1 MKVLHT
7 ADWHLGEYPGPVI
20 NGENA
25 RLLDIVRC
33 LDYLVETAEAEKP
46 DAILI
51 AGDLF
56 NKAQQ
61 WATPMLHLIDIA
73 ASRLRALAAVAPTVL
88 MYGTANH
95 DNLQAFENIRAMQI
109 IDLYVVTT
117 PKLFPIFTTS
127 GPLQIAAIPGLDKG
141 HFRAK
146 HPGMDP
152 AEENQTC
159 SRLLGDLVLGMG
171 AEVDPLLPSVLMSHY
186 AVAGCEYDNG
196 QQHIFTQN
204 EVILPKEA
212 IAAIPF
218 DLVCLG
224 HIHKAQEVEH
234 CGRPVFYC
242 GALNG
247 LTFNEE
253 GQDKGFWMHEIEA
266 PWGAPEIKATP
277 GDYYDADGS
286 YGGFISR
293 FIKTPYREFLTE
305 TWSDLNVENVIN
317 YLDADPSW
325 LFGSH
330 VKDKIIRV
338 HYSCSEEQ
346 NKRLN
351 RKAVEKALY
360 DAGAFYVAEIKPEK
374 INAGLV
380 KQELTENAGPLE
392 NLRAWCKAEGFT
404 PEDTLALEILARP
417 LIDMVSARQPSG
429 KLSGVFVPR
438 TLTVK
443 NYRSYREA
451 SFDFDPITFAMVNG
465 PNGVGK
471 SALFMDSIS
480 DCLYEETREDELTG
494 WITNG
499 EKSGM
504 ITFEFSMGES
514 TWRVIRTRARSGKTT
529 VSLQEQTDG
538 EWTDRSAEKVRD
550 TQEKIVALLGMDAM
564 TFRCCGLIMQDAY
577 GLYLEADRE
586 DRMGV
591 LGNIL
596 GLGIY
601 ELLEKL
607 AKEKVTDTNR
617 ELSRAKDK
625 LAELGEKLKGKPG
638 LSENLIQTGAEI
650 AKLTGDVAGMEAELK
665 EAEEKVRVLEAKAEK
680 AEELRKRV
688 VELERE
694 AQTRRDEKAAQETKM
709 NRALEMLSKEDDII
723 AKAQEYQ
730 TVKEQVAALKA
741 KKPRLD
747 ELGREEVQL
756 IGNIGKV
763 NGELKRLGIK
773 VRETENF
780 LKDKERIEKGAQEYR
795 DAVEA
800 LKNIEDTA
808 GKHNTLREQVL
819 AIEKV
824 TDKIAEPLTGLYAQL
839 KTCREKVEIL
849 NNSGCIDPEKATCNF
864 LADAVAS
871 KDMIPKIEA
880 EVKDILD
887 QRKPLDEQVAAIEK
901 GMDALGYSHEEHYR
915 LKRLVETLRP
925 FSEKAA
931 QLEVMADMLDNLR
944 EQVGKAEGEIKQHN
958 ERLASVREQVQQLR
972 EEIDPLPE
980 MEARLPKLEAWV
992 KAKEQLPAAREIV
1005 KAATERIKTLDAE
1018 IADRQ
1023 DQVKAAEKERDVL
1036 MDAVIIGNLDITKG
1050 QVVTLKDNLDTTR
1063 KLQNELHAKQGAFK
1077 AKIEALE
1084 KDEAERR
1091 QVAEQMEPL
1100 AAALVQYQTLAKAFG
1115 QDGIP
1120 FSIVRTVVPELS
1132 AQANEILGQMTG
1144 GKMSLEMR
1152 TERIQK
1158 SSKKEVNALEIFIT
1172 DYQWGTM
1179 PYKSRS
1185 GGQKVRGA
1193 LSVAFALAE
1202 LKASR
1207 AGIRLGMIFID
1218 ESPYLD
1224 AEGSEAYY
1232 DAIELVSQ
1240 KYSDMKV
1247 LAISHDPAVQ
1257 ARFPQIILVTDEGEA
1272 GSKVRLVA

>member
-1 MKVLHT
+1 MKILHSG
-7 ADWHLGEYPGPVI
+7 DWHLGEFPGPVI

-33 LDYLVETAEAEKP
+33 LDYLVETAETEKP
-46 DAILI
+46 DVILI

-56 NKAQQ
+56 HKAQQ
-61 WATPMLHLIDIA
+61 WANPMLHLIDIA
-73 ASRLRALAAVAPTVL
+73 ASRLRKLAAIAPTVL

-95 DNLQAFENIRAMQI
+95 DNLQAFENIRAMR
-109 IDLYVVTT
+109 IDNLIVITT
-117 PKLFPIFTTS
+117 PFQFNIDTNS

-141 HFRAK
+141 HFRAAN
-146 HPGMDP
+146 PGMDP

-159 SRLLGDLVLGMG
+159 SRLLGDIVLGMG
-171 AEVDPLLPSVLMSHY
+171 AALDPLIPSILMSHY
-186 AVAGCEYDNG
+186 TVAGCEYDNG

-212 IAAIPF
+212 IAASPF

-253 GQDKGFWMHEIEA
+253 GQEKGFWILDFVSRKSDPLGEMIE
-266 PWGAPEIKATP
+266 
-277 GDYYDADGS
+277 S
-286 YGGFISR
+286 S
-293 FIKTPYREFLTE
+293 FIKTPYREFLTVE
-305 TWSDLNVENVIN
+305 LNEIAVQFAIEGALGWDWTEEDDEKHGPPI
-317 YLDADPSW
+317 
-325 LFGSH
+325 
-330 VKDKIIRV
+330 KDKIIRV
-338 HYSCSEEQ
+338 HYTCSEEL
-346 NKRLN
+346 NKKLN
-351 RKAVEKALY
+351 RKALEKELY

-374 INAGLV
+374 VTAGLV

-438 TLTVK
+438 SLTVK

-471 SALFMDSIS
+471 SAFFMDAIS
-480 DCLYEETREDELTG
+480 DCLYEETREGEITG

-499 EKSGM
+499 EKSGA
-504 ITFEFSMGES
+504 ITFEFSMGDS
-514 TWRVIRTRARSGKTT
+514 IWRVIRTRARSGKTT
-529 VSLQEQTDG
+529 VSLQESFDG

-577 GLYLEADRE
+577 GLFLEADRE

-607 AKEKVTDTNR
+607 AKEKVTETNR

-625 LAELGEKLKGKPG
+625 LADLDEKLKGKAG
-638 LSENLIQTGAEI
+638 LQENLAQTGAEI
-650 AKLTGDVAGMEAELK
+650 AKLTGDIAGMEAELK
-665 EAEEKVRVLEAKAEK
+665 EAEELVRTLEAKAEK
-680 AEELRKRV
+680 AEELRKRIV
-688 VELERE
+688 DLERE
-694 AQTRRDEKAAQETKM
+694 AQARRDEKAAQETKLQKA
-709 NRALEMLSKEDDII
+709 NEMLSREADIT

-730 TVKEQVAALKA
+730 AVKEQVAVLKA
-741 KKPRLD
+741 KSPQLD
-747 ELGREEVQL
+747 EYGREEQREGQELARVDA
-756 IGNIGKV
+756 
-763 NGELKRLGIK
+763 ELKRLGIK
-773 VRETENF
+773 VRETEAF
-780 LKDKERIEKGAQEYR
+780 LKDRERIEKGAQEYWE
-795 DAVEA
+795 AVEA
-800 LKNIEDTA
+800 LKAIEDTA
-808 GKHNTLREQVL
+808 GKYNALREQVID
-819 AIEKV
+819 IERV
-824 TDKIAEPLTGLYAQL
+824 TDSIADEGQAKLAML
-839 KTCREKVEIL
+839 KTCKEKVGIL
-849 NNSGCIDPEKATCNF
+849 DDSGCIDPEKATCRF

-871 KDMIPKIEA
+871 KELIPQIEA
-880 EVKDILD
+880 CLQELAEK
-887 QRKPLDEQVAAIEK
+887 RMPLDEQVAAIEK
-901 GMDALGYSHEEHYR
+901 EMDALGYDYKEHLR
-915 LKRLVETLRP
+915 LKNLTDTLRP

-944 EQVGKAEGEIKQHN
+944 EQATKAEGEIKQHT
-958 ERLASVREQVQQLR
+958 ERLASVKEWTRQLA
-972 EEIDPLPE
+972 EELKPLPE

-1023 DQVKAAEKERDVL
+1023 DQVKAAEKERDTL
-1036 MDAVIIGNLDITKG
+1036 MDAVVGISGNNLEIAKCLAKDTKDG
-1050 QVVTLKDNLDTTR
+1050 IENLR
-1063 KLQNELHAKQGAFK
+1063 AVERVLHAKQGAYK
-1077 AKIEALE
+1077 AKLEALE

-1091 QVAEQMEPL
+1091 EVTEQMEPL
-1100 AAALVQYQTLAKAFG
+1100 ATTLVHYQTLAKAFG

-1185 GGQKVRGA
+1185 GGQKVRAA

-1202 LKASR
+1202 LKAAR
-1207 AGIRLGMIFID
+1207 AGIRLGMLAVD
-1218 ESPYLD
+1218 EPPFQDST
-1224 AEGSEAYY
+1224 GTEAYCEALETIASRY
-1232 DAIELVSQ
+1232 AG
-1240 KYSDMKV
+1240 MKV
-1247 LAISHDPAVQ
+1247 IAISHDPEMK
-1257 ARFPQIILVTDEGEA
+1257 ARFPQIIMVEDGGEE